1 MSHAGPTRTQVGVH
15 IGGEQPHRSLV
26 RLYMQP
32 AHLQQQQQ
40 GTCSHDCH
48 GCGGLPPRLGLGA
61 LLLHDVPELSTP
73 VTLQQLGW
81 DSLDQLL
88 REEMVWGRLLQVVD
102 CDQCAP
108 KADGTQR

>member
-1 MSHAGPTRTQVGVH
+1 M
-15 IGGEQPHRSLV
+15 
-26 RLYMQP
+26 
-32 AHLQQQQQ
+32 
-40 GTCSHDCH
+40 
-48 GCGGLPPRLGLGA
+48 GA

-88 REEMVWGRLLQVVD
+88 QEEMVWGRLLQVVD